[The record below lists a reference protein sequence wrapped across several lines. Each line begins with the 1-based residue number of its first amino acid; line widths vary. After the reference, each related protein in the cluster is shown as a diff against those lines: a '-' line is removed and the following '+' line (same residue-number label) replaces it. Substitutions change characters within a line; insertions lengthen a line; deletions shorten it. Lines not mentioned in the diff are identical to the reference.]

1 MTSPSEADEQG
12 FTFEFEDRTMTMR
25 RRGQGRFKAPFAIE
39 YAGEYENSTSRTFNL
54 STLLIPTKPGWSRII
69 IYGGP
74 TKKDKKS
81 KEKETLFGVLFRI
94 LPTWLLHQFSNRFLD
109 SDLAF
114 LHFQEQEREQRG
126 EDADSYFMPAQSD
139 RCVVALRKWVLKY
152 AHIPGPLPPA
162 ISDRSVLFN
171 RWAQHSDKCRHCSS
185 AAEGIKKWRKN
196 TFRVLAV
203 SIILLKYATAR
214 FVAVGCLV
222 MLRILTAIEPSLR
235 VGEFKH
241 YKNN

>member
-1 MTSPSEADEQG
+1 MK
-12 FTFEFEDRTMTMR
+12 MR
-25 RRGQGRFKAPFAIE
+25 RHGEGRFQAPFAIE
-39 YAGEYENSTSRTFNL
+39 YAAEYENMTSRTFNL

-69 IYGGP
+69 IYGSP
-74 TKKDKKS
+74 TKKDKNR
-81 KEKETLFGVLFRI
+81 KEKETFFLKLFRI

-114 LHFQEQEREQRG
+114 LHFQEQERERCG

-139 RCVVALRKWVLKY
+139 RCVAALRKWVLKY

-162 ISDRSVLFN
+162 ISDRNVLYN
-171 RWAQHSDKCRHCSS
+171 RWSQHSDQCRHCNA

-203 SIILLKYATAR
+203 SIILLKYVAAR
-214 FVAVGCLV
+214 FVAVGCLAL
-222 MLRILTAIEPSLR
+222 LRILAAIEPSLR
-235 VGEFKH
+235 VGDFKH